1 MAWGSCF
8 PSTGNGL
15 KTRSRLCNK
24 PQPKNGGRNC
34 QGNYTEQL
42 QCCDSDCPGNFSPV
56 DPDNMA
62 SAIDV

>member
-15 KTRSRLCNK
+15 KTRSRLCDN

-34 QGNYTEQL
+34 QGYYTQQL
-42 QCCDSDCPGNFSPV
+42 QCCDSDCPGF
-56 DPDNMA
+56 
-62 SAIDV
+62 